1 MDRRL
6 IARFLACL
14 ALLAVLLVWGGLVHA
29 APARQDPYP
38 APEQPTADPLA
49 PLPTPIAYPAP
60 GVLPVTPNPGALP
73 AATPA
78 PIGAPF
84 DNQGNVGVVVAPT
97 PAPAPPSSQGVLFLW
112 LGFVATLLIFGAAVL
127 GAVMLFTRRVQA

>member
-6 IARFLACL
+6 IARRLACL
-14 ALLAVLLVWGGLVHA
+14 ALLAGLLAWGGLAHA

-38 APEQPTADPLA
+38 VPPQPTADPLA
-49 PLPTPIAYPAP
+49 PLPTPSAYPPPAFVP
-60 GVLPVTPNPGALP
+60 ATTPE
-73 AATPA
+73 

-84 DNQGNVGVVVAPT
+84 DEQGMVGVVVTPT
-97 PAPAPPSSQGVLFLW
+97 RVPAPPSSQGVLFLW

-127 GAVMLFTRRVQA
+127 GAVMLFTRRLHA